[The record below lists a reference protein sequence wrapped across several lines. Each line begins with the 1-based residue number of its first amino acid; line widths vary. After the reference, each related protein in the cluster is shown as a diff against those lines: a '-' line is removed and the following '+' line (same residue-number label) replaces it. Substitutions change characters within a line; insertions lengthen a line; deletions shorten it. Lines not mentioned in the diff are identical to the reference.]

1 MNDPNRPDDPAYYQQ
16 GYAHQQWDIAY
27 EQWGAG
33 ALLAHALKYLMRCGK
48 KPTSSMLRDVRN
60 AINYLRHLEDKLVA
74 EETKASPGTSE
85 R

>member
-1 MNDPNRPDDPAYYQQ
+1 MLDPNRPDDPAYYQQ
-16 GYAHQQWDIAY
+16 GYAHQQWDIAF
-27 EQWGAG
+27 EQWGPG

-60 AINYLRHLEDKLVA
+60 AINYLKHLEEKLA
-74 EETKASPGTSE
+74 EAENKKPSGASE